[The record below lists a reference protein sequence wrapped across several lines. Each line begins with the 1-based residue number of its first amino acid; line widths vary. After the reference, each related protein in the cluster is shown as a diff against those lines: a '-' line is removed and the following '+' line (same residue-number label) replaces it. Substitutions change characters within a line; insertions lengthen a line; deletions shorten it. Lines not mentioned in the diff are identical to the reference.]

1 MCGSRSL
8 SCITNIHSTHHPKCP
23 TVKSYTNHI
32 YFPLFSYIFL
42 LLTITFCHQKSSFSI
57 FGPMAPVRPRPERLS
72 LSNVIPHP
80 KGSCLTTNFIGVA
93 FVSFKTTKIS
103 EQWTATSFCWHSIW
117 AKDPIDSK
125 KPEFREDFFGGFPL
139 LNDNLSKIQ
148 CEFCLEWQTCY
159 TNQNT
164 WDES

>member
-57 FGPMAPVRPRPERLS
+57 FGPYGARPPQARTPLPFERYPTSQGFLPQQTSLEWLLS
-72 LSNVIPHP
+72 LLKRQKSVN
-80 KGSCLTTNFIGVA
+80 
-93 FVSFKTTKIS
+93 S
-103 EQWTATSFCWHSIW
+103 EQQHRFVGIQSGQRILLIPKNLNFGRIFLG
-117 AKDPIDSK
+117 DS
-125 KPEFREDFFGGFPL
+125 L
-139 LNDNLSKIQ
+139 
-148 CEFCLEWQTCY
+148 Y
-159 TNQNT
+159 
-164 WDES
+164 